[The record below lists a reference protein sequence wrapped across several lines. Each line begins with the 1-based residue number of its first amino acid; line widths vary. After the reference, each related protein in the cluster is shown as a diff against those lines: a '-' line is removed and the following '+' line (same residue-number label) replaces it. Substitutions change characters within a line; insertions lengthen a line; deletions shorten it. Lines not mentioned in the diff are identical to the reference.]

1 MAGGDALLE
10 GSSREVK
17 GGRRAEMLKTWTQL
31 REQASSRGAAQQ
43 PPNTDA
49 LPAPSS
55 WLLMESHVE
64 DTCTPVQ
71 GMPQSLNLNMR
82 KQLDNSDRVF
92 HRTVARLFRNICVR
106 KARWEGPSK
115 VRD

>member
-1 MAGGDALLE
+1 MVAEQRCSRHGH
-10 GSSREVK
+10 SSGNRHLPE
-17 GGRRAEMLKTWTQL
+17 
-31 REQASSRGAAQQ
+31 GAAQQ

-49 LPAPSS
+49 LPDPSS
-55 WLLMESHVE
+55 RLPVEGHVE

-92 HRTVARLFRNICVR
+92 HRTVARLFKNICAR
-106 KARWEGPSK
+106 KVKWEGRSK

>member
-1 MAGGDALLE
+1 MVAEQRCSRYGH
-10 GSSREVK
+10 GSRNRHLPE
-17 GGRRAEMLKTWTQL
+17 
-31 REQASSRGAAQQ
+31 GAAQQ

-55 WLLMESHVE
+55 WLPVEGHVE

-71 GMPQSLNLNMR
+71 GMPRSLNLNMR

-92 HRTVARLFRNICVR
+92 HRTVARLSRNIRVR